1 MSLPARIVA
10 VLLACL
16 ICAGVGC
23 RLGLTIK
30 QGEWDASVRGQLEA
44 QTATAQV
51 IAARLADMTSAQAKT
66 TERVIHEVETNT
78 VYRDCVLPDDGR
90 RLLNAAISGA
100 SAEPAGGD
108 GVQAT
113 AE

>member
-1 MSLPARIVA
+1 MTPQSAASVA
-10 VLLACL
+10 VAAA
-16 ICAGVGC
+16 IFGAGWWVGDEV
-23 RLGLTIK
+23 RLGVVNA
-30 QGEWDASVRGQLEA
+30 ASVADQKARTE
-44 QTATAQV
+44 TAQV
-51 IAARLADMTSAQAKT
+51 IAARLADMTTAQAKT

-90 RLLNAAISGA
+90 RLLNDAINGA

>member
-1 MSLPARIVA
+1 MSLPARIA
-10 VLLACL
+10 AFLLACL

-44 QTATAQV
+44 QTTTAQV
-51 IAARLADMTSAQAKT
+51 IAARLADMTTAQAKT
-66 TERVIHEVETNT
+66 TERVIHEVEKP

-90 RLLNAAISGA
+90 RLLNDAINGA